1 MSRRAPEQILQ
12 RQIAGYLGWALAE
25 PAWFTSF
32 PAGGGGE
39 MRGMILKGTG
49 LKSGV
54 PDILI
59 VHEGRLHGLE
69 LKSAKGVLS
78 DAQKATHEALRRAG
92 CLVAVIH
99 SLDELRALLA
109 GPWWPLGACLRET
122 KPGTERIRRGF
133 ALPMDSRIAPTL
145 SGSWD
150 FPASDT
156 IGRRRRQP

>member
-1 MSRRAPEQILQ
+1 
-12 RQIAGYLGWALAE
+12 
-25 PAWFTSF
+25 
-32 PAGGGGE
+32 

-78 DAQKATHEALRRAG
+78 DAQKRTHEALRAAG
-92 CLVAVIH
+92 CLVAVIR
-99 SLDELRALLA
+99 SLDELRALLT

-122 KPGTERIRRGF
+122 KPSTERVRRGF
-133 ALPMDSRIAPTL
+133 TDMTPHALIL
-145 SGSWD
+145 EHD
-150 FPASDT
+150 FPASEEL
-156 IGRRRRQP
+156 GRRRRKATP